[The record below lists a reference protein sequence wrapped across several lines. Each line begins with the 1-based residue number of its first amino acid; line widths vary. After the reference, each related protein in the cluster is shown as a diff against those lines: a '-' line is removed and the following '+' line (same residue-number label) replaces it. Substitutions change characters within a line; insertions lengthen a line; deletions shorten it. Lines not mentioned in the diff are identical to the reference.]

1 MSDFWKYIKNIF
13 KAAEESSP
21 NQPVIHELIIRTDE
35 EQKDYDYWKETLVRR
50 RLSDWLNQQ
59 YAIYKVLPN
68 DIDEGLNF
76 LNTPSS
82 KGFAIHFHQTQYS
95 KRDAVHFMD
104 YLKERVLSLN
114 YRTQISDAR
123 VFNRTNWVEAIQR
136 HYLKPRINFEEG
148 KKTNQ
153 KFGNITI
160 ELVFRNDIPYQLK
173 FQATTYSDSLYKD
186 ASDFSDLMNHL

>member
-50 RLSDWLNQQ
+50 RLCDWLNQQ
-59 YAIYKVLPN
+59 YAIHKVLPN
-68 DIDEGLNF
+68 DIDEGLSF
-76 LNTPSS
+76 LNTPSA

-123 VFNRTNWVEAIQR
+123 VFNRANWVEAIQR

-160 ELVFRNDIPYQLK
+160 ELVFRNDTPYQLK